1 MPSRKTSKYPPAR
14 VIVMIVML
22 ALMTGALFGL
32 ITGSWVVGGA
42 IGLVFA
48 AGVYFAVVY
57 QARRATVKRSRRR

>member
-1 MPSRKTSKYPPAR
+1 
-14 VIVMIVML
+14 MIVML

-32 ITGSWVVGGA
+32 IAGRWVVGGA

-57 QARRATVKRSRRR
+57 QARRATVKRSRHR